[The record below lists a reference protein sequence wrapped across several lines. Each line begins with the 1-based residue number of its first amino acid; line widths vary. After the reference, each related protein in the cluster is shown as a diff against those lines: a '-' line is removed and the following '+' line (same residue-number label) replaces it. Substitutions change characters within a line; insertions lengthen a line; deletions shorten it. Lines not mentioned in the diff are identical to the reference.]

1 MTLQRRDAF
10 CMRQLSSCFIGY
22 WIEMNCVQQLHRHIR
37 WTISSAVGQ
46 TQWFS
51 SMRLSGWFAYI
62 NDDEVAFDHADV
74 RLYNVCGLN
83 TRGVFCLSVSHR
95 PTMYAYYDRRRSFV
109 MSEQLFSAVV
119 VLQGEIR
126 DVMVPLFW
134 SVNNIP
140 LKACHS
146 VGLLAW

>member
-1 MTLQRRDAF
+1 
-10 CMRQLSSCFIGY
+10 
-22 WIEMNCVQQLHRHIR
+22 
-37 WTISSAVGQ
+37 
-46 TQWFS
+46 
-51 SMRLSGWFAYI
+51 
-62 NDDEVAFDHADV
+62 
-74 RLYNVCGLN
+74 
-83 TRGVFCLSVSHR
+83 
-95 PTMYAYYDRRRSFV
+95 MYAYYDRRRSFV

-146 VGLLAW
+146 VGLLA